1 MRDSDGSVMQFLYG
15 EDGLD
20 VGKTRYLNTKQ
31 LSFLKDNYQVRG
43 RGQWAGLLCMYWL
56 TGVTSIS
63 N

>member
-15 EDGLD
+15 EDGMD

-43 RGQWAGLLCMYWL
+43 VSRGGAMYWL
-56 TGVTSIS
+56 TGGAGIS